1 MPTFKRRDW
10 VPCPPPE
17 DLKPDEEVFLIR
29 STGEIVRDYKT
40 YVEKLTEYRSNQ
52 WACKYSGKG
61 GLTFDEALAEE
72 RKSTELIKEVRSAV
86 GSGS

>member
-1 MPTFKRRDW
+1 MPTLLGRDW

-17 DLKPDEEVFLIR
+17 DVKPDEEVFLIR

-40 YVEKLTEYRSNQ
+40 YVEKLTEYRSKQ
-52 WACKYSGKG
+52 WACKCSGKG

-72 RKSTELIKEVRSAV
+72 KKSAELIKEVSLDV
-86 GSGS
+86 VSGC